1 MSPGS
6 YPTVAIPVEASSFTE
21 LCSDEARPYS
31 SLPDADSNPD
41 HSKEMTM
48 PQSRA
53 GARVLPA
60 ALMAIAFA
68 LPVHGAEPEPV
79 TAPSTSPGFDPSNL
93 DRSADPCTDFY
104 QLSCGGWLKAN
115 PVPADQSS
123 WGQFNLLAERN
134 RNSLK
139 EILEKA
145 AAGGPGRA
153 PLDQRIGDFYA
164 SCMDETAVEKL
175 GVEALRPELDRIE
188 RLGSTSELPELIA
201 SLHSAGVGAL
211 FSFSSTQ
218 DFKDTKSV
226 IADADQGGLGL
237 PERDYYFKD
246 DPKSVELRQDYVS
259 HVQRMFELLGEKPQK
274 AAADAATVM
283 NIETALAKASLT
295 VVQRRD
301 PNNLYHKMSRAEL
314 ASLNPTFDWSRYL
327 RATEAPAIDSLNVDV
342 PDFFKAFEA
351 QLKAVSLDQWKTY
364 LRWHLVHD
372 AAPVLSPA
380 FVNENFAFYGR
391 TLTGAKELRPRW
403 KRCVDLTDNLL
414 GEALGQRYVEATF
427 GAQGKERTLKMVGA
441 LEKALDADLK
451 DLPWMTEATKK
462 QALGKLAAIA
472 NKIGYPD
479 KWRDY
484 GTVQIARGDLA
495 GNARRATAFEVKRQL
510 DKIGK
515 PVDRGEWGMTPPTV
529 NAYYSPLLND
539 INFPAGILQPP
550 FYDNEMDDAVNFGGI
565 GSVIGHEIT
574 HGFDDEGRQFAAD
587 GTLNDWWTETDAK
600 EFEKRADCFVQEY
613 GSFVAVDDV
622 KLNGKLT
629 LGENTADN
637 GGVRIAYMALLQTLG
652 DAAKAKPIDGFTPE
666 QRFFLGWGQ
675 IWCQNR
681 TPESERLRAQTDPHS
696 PGRYRVNGVVSNMPE
711 FWKAFG
717 CKPGS
722 AMVREN
728 ACRVW

>member
-1 MSPGS
+1 
-6 YPTVAIPVEASSFTE
+6 
-21 LCSDEARPYS
+21 
-31 SLPDADSNPD
+31 
-41 HSKEMTM
+41 
-48 PQSRA
+48 
-53 GARVLPA
+53 
-60 ALMAIAFA
+60 MAVTFA
-68 LPVHGAEPEPV
+68 LPIGAVEPGPAP
-79 TAPSTSPGFDPSNL
+79 TAPSSGGFDPGNL

-104 QLSCGGWLKAN
+104 QLSCGGWIKAN

-139 EILEKA
+139 ELLEKA
-145 AAGGPGRA
+145 AAGGAGRA
-153 PLDQRIGDFYA
+153 PLDQKIGDFYA
-164 SCMDETAVEKL
+164 SCMDEAPVVKL
-175 GVEALRPELDRIE
+175 GSEPLRPELARIDGLE
-188 RLGSTSELPELIA
+188 STSELPELIA
-201 SLHSAGVGAL
+201 SLHSVGAGAL
-211 FSFSSTQ
+211 FSFSSVQ

-246 DPKSVELRQDYVS
+246 DPRSVELRKQYVG
-259 HVQRMFELLGEKPQK
+259 HVQRMFELLGERPDA
-274 AAADAATVM
+274 AAADARTVM
-283 NIETALAKASLT
+283 DIETALAKASLT

-301 PNNLYHKMSRAEL
+301 PNNLYHKMPRAEL
-314 ASLNPTFDWSRYL
+314 ASLSPSFDWNRYL
-327 RATEAPAIDSLNVDV
+327 RATGAPTIESLNVDV
-342 PDFFKAFEA
+342 PDFFKALEG
-351 QLKAVSLDQWKTY
+351 QLGSVSLDQWKSY
-364 LRWHLVHD
+364 LKWHLVHAS
-372 AAPVLSPA
+372 AAVLSPA
-380 FVNENFAFYGR
+380 FVDEDFAFYGK
-391 TLTGAKELRPRW
+391 TLTGARELRPRW
-403 KRCVDLTDNLL
+403 KRCVDLADNLL

-427 GAQGKERTLKMVGA
+427 GAQGKERTSKMVAA
-441 LEKALDADLK
+441 LEKGLDADLK
-451 DLPWMTEATKK
+451 ELPWMTEATKK
-462 QALGKLAAIA
+462 QAFGKLSAIA

-479 KWRDY
+479 RWRDY
-484 GTVQIARGDLA
+484 GTVQVVRGDLA
-495 GNARRATAFEVKRQL
+495 GNVRRAEAFEVKRQL
-510 DKIGK
+510 AKIGK
-515 PVDRGEWGMTPPTV
+515 PVDRGEWQMTPPTV
-529 NAYYSPLLND
+529 NAYYDPLMND

-550 FYDNEMDDAVNFGGI
+550 FFDNKMDDAVNFGAI

-574 HGFDDEGRQFAAD
+574 HGFDDAGRQFAAD

-600 EFEKRADCFVQEY
+600 EFERRADCFVQEY

-629 LGENTADN
+629 LGGNTADN
-637 GGVRIAYMALLQTLG
+637 GGVRIAYMALLQALG
-652 DAAKAKPIDGFTPE
+652 DAASAKPIDGFTPE

-681 TPESERLRAQTDPHS
+681 TPEAERLRAQTDPHS